1 MKKYLLIVSVA
12 IALVSCGGKKVNSA
26 VGEVLSATAQQDV
39 VRPVEAAAAVSR
51 SVPQDNVY
59 SSTVE
64 AYATNNIAPQAGGR
78 IRKIYAEVGDYVPK
92 GKLLAEMDRLQLDQ
106 THLQMVNDSIE
117 LGRIRALYEQG
128 GVAKSDLDAMEL
140 AFAVRKSTYAN
151 LKENTILRSPVTGYV
166 TARNYDKGD
175 LYTMA
180 QPLFTVQQVVP
191 VKLYVGISESEY
203 TKVKV
208 GDKVSLTADALP
220 GRTFTGKITRL
231 NPTINAMTHTFQ
243 AEVVV
248 QNGDRA
254 LRPGMYARVTVNFGN
269 RRSLIVPDQAVV
281 KQEGTGQ
288 KFLYIVQ
295 QDSTV
300 NYVPVTLGKHIGTE
314 YEVLDG
320 IDEGDLVVFKGQTAL
335 KHGSRVRVK

>member
-64 AYATNNIAPQAGGR
+64 AYATNNIAQQAGGR
-78 IRKIYAEVGDYVPK
+78 IRKIYAEVGDYVAK